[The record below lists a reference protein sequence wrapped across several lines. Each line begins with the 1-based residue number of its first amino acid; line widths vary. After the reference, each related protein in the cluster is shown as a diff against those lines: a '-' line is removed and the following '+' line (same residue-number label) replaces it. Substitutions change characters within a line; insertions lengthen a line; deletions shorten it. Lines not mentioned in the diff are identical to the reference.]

1 MKLSTNPSRS
11 TWRRIADSRLINA
24 LAAPN
29 GMGRYLE
36 VLNPMWSLDQNRI
49 PAYITAIYRETDKS
63 VTLML
68 APNGE
73 WPSFRPGQFCQVY
86 IEIDGRLHSRSY
98 SLNRRAGRIAI
109 TVKVQADGLVST
121 HINRQLKVGDL
132 IRLSPPMGEFVLP
145 PQLPGALLM
154 VAAGSGITPIMAM
167 LEAALKQG
175 YKGGITL
182 LYYNRDE
189 TNTLFHSRLQALAST
204 HANFSLLPVFSDG
217 TGELSGHFSQR
228 HLLAALSFQ
237 NTLSNHT
244 GALSLPEC
252 FVCGP
257 EALIQAVSEEYQ
269 LLGHGE
275 KFHAE
280 RFKAVASV
288 SGNTEVVGTLAFK
301 HSHCEVSSDSR
312 NLLEQAEAAGLQ
324 PQAGC
329 RMGIC
334 HSCSCLKTEGS
345 VRNMNSGEISH
356 GEEYIRLC
364 ISQPLGDVSLAL

>member
-11 TWRRIADSRLINA
+11 TWRKIADSRLINA

-36 VLNPMWSLDQNRI
+36 ALNPMWSLDPNRI
-49 PAYITAIYRETDKS
+49 PAYITAIHRETSDS
-63 VTLML
+63 VTLEL
-68 APNGE
+68 SPNGD
-73 WPSFRPGQFCQVY
+73 WQGFRPGQFCQLY
-86 IEIDGRLHSRSY
+86 IEINGRLHSRSY
-98 SLNRRAGRIAI
+98 SLNCRAGRLAI
-109 TVKVQADGLVST
+109 TVKAQADGLVSK
-121 HINRQLKVGDL
+121 HINSKLNVGDI
-132 IRLSPPMGEFVLP
+132 IRLSPPMGDFVLP
-145 PQLPGALLM
+145 VQLPDAMLM

-167 LEAALKQG
+167 VEAALKKG
-175 YKGGITL
+175 YQGGITL
-182 LYYNRDE
+182 LYYN
-189 TNTLFHSRLQALAST
+189 HSEADTIFIKRLQELAS
-204 HANFSLLPVFSDG
+204 ANPHFSLLPVFSDG
-217 TGELSGHFSQR
+217 SSELSGHFNQH
-228 HLLAALSFQ
+228 HLLKTLSFQ
-237 NTLSNHT
+237 NTLSAHT
-244 GALSLPEC
+244 AAVSLPEC

-257 EALIQAVSEEYQ
+257 ESLIQAVSEEYKQ
-269 LLGHGE
+269 FGHAE

-280 RFKAVASV
+280 RFKPVINV
-288 SGNTEVVGTLAFK
+288 SGNTEVVGKLAFK
-301 HSHCEVSSDSR
+301 SSQSEVSSDNR

-364 ISQPLGDVSLAL
+364 ISQPLGNVSLAI